1 MAKKVKE
8 KEIDMEALA
17 NQKIVSV
24 DLNNEMKKSYIAY
37 AMSVIVSRALPDVRD
52 GLKPVHRRILYDMY
66 ESGLLYESDFRKSAT
81 TVGDVLG
88 KYHPHG
94 DSSVYDAMVRL
105 GQDFSLRYKLVQGKG
120 NFGSIDGDPPAA
132 YRYTESKMTKL
143 AAEMLS
149 DIEKE
154 TVDFVPNYDD
164 SRREPGVLPSR
175 FPNLLVNG
183 SDGIAVGMATKIPPH
198 NMREVVDGII
208 AVIDDPNISLD
219 ELMGYVKGPDFPTG
233 AQIMG
238 RSGIRHAYATG
249 RGKIVMRAKA
259 EIEEYENGRQRIVV
273 SEIPYQVNKLRLER
287 HINELMRDGKL
298 EGITGTSDE
307 STDKIHLVINL
318 KRDANANVVL
328 NNLYQY
334 TQMQDT
340 FGVILL
346 ALVDNEPKILT
357 LREMIDYYI
366 AHQEDVIRR
375 RTRFDLKKAEEHAHL
390 LEGYRTAID
399 YIDEVVHLIRDSKSI
414 PAAKTNLME
423 RFSLSE
429 VQAQAIVQMPL
440 GRLSGLE
447 RDKIEDDYNKTVA
460 KINEFRDILANE
472 HRILEIVKADL
483 TAIRDKYGDER
494 RTEIVTVFNELDVD
508 DLIDEEDVTITFTHN
523 GYTKRLPVDTYR
535 SQRRGGRGI
544 SGLSTRDQDFVEH
557 IFTTSTHNNLLFF
570 STRGIVYQLKA
581 YQIPEAGRNAR
592 GTAIVNLLPLES
604 GERITAVLPVSSFED
619 GKYLMFC
626 TKDGTVKKTP
636 LMDYS
641 RIRNSGLR
649 AIDIADGDELIGV
662 MLTDGS
668 KEIVLATNGG
678 MAIRFSET
686 DVRSMGR
693 VSHGV
698 RGIKLKE
705 GDFVIGAAVIEDNTE
720 LLTVTENGFG
730 KKTSMNEYKLQSRGG
745 MGVLTYKITP
755 KTGRLCGM
763 ETVSDENDVMIITS
777 GGVVIRIHADDIS
790 SYSRVTQGVRL
801 MRMDDGVTAVSIT
814 KTDRGGQDSDEDS
827 DNTSDEDLDENFE
840 EDSDIAEDAQ
850 SEDTNNE

>member
-219 ELMGYVKGPDFPTG
+219 ELMGYIKGPDFPTG

-483 TAIRDKYGDER
+483 IAIRDKYGDER

-827 DNTSDEDLDENFE
+827 DNTSNEDLDENFD